1 MSGLFVALR
10 WALTVVSLL
19 AVVYVAVYHLLQL
32 LMIASAWR
40 EVRRGL
46 KRRRRAVA
54 SATAASGELPGISVL
69 VPAYNEAASICR
81 TVETLLAQ
89 RHPDI
94 EVVVVSDGST
104 DRTLALLRDRYDL
117 FLAGDVPPA
126 GPIPTQAVRAVLR
139 SRADPRLVVVDKRN
153 GGKADALNVGINAA
167 SRPLVCVVDADV
179 VLDPWALVHLAYPF
193 VEDAATVASS
203 GTIRLQNGCR
213 VEGGRVTEVD
223 LPEAPVEAIQVLE
236 YVRAFGI
243 GRLFFNARNAHV
255 LISGAFGL
263 FDRSVLVEV
272 GGFQP
277 NAIGED
283 MELVLRIHRHLAP
296 RRAYRIAYVGDALC
310 FTEGPHS
317 MSELGRQRTRW
328 HQGLLT
334 SLRLHAGLV
343 FRPGLGAAGML
354 ALPYFLVFELLSPVV
369 ETVGWL
375 LIPVAVA
382 AGLLPPATL
391 LAFLA
396 ASVLLGAT
404 VSLVA
409 VALDDLA
416 LGLFPRFGQLL
427 TLAAWSVLE
436 QFGYHQATLYYR
448 LRAFPRYYRAIHL
461 KSGWVS
467 PARQGRAAR

>member
-1 MSGLFVALR
+1 VSFAILLLR
-10 WALTVVSLL
+10 WGLAAVSML
-19 AVVYVAVYHLLQL
+19 AVVYVAVYQLLQL
-32 LMIASAWR
+32 LMMAFAWR
-40 EVRRGL
+40 EVRSGL
-46 KRRRRAVA
+46 RQRRLEVA
-54 SATAASGELPGISVL
+54 SAAAASGELPGISVL
-69 VPAYNEAASICR
+69 VPAYNEQASICR

-89 RHPDI
+89 NHDDI

-104 DRTLALLRDRYDL
+104 DRTLATLRDRYDL
-117 FLAGDVPPA
+117 FLAGDLPPS

-153 GGKADALNVGINAA
+153 GGKADALNVGINTAT
-167 SRPLVCVVDADV
+167 RPLVCVIDADV
-179 VLDPWALVHLAYPF
+179 VLDPWALMHLAYPF
-193 VEDAATVASS
+193 VEDATTVASS

-213 VEGGRVTEVD
+213 VERGRVTEVD
-223 LPEAPVEAIQVLE
+223 LPDSLVEAIQVLE

-243 GRLFFNARNAHV
+243 GRLFFNAQNAHV

-283 MELVLRIHRHLAP
+283 MELVLRIHRNLSG
-296 RRAYRIAYVGDALC
+296 RRAYRISYVGDALC

-317 MSELGRQRTRW
+317 LSELGRQRTRW
-328 HQGLLT
+328 HQG
-334 SLRLHAGLV
+334 HAGLL
-343 FRPGLGAAGML
+343 FRPKLGAAGTL
-354 ALPYFLVFELLSPVV
+354 ALPYFLLFELLSPVV
-369 ETVGWL
+369 ETVGWV
-375 LIPVAVA
+375 LIPVGLA
-382 AGLLPPATL
+382 AGLLPLDTL

-409 VALDDLA
+409 LALDDLA
-416 LGLFPRFGQLL
+416 LGLFPRLGQLL

-436 QFGYHQATLYYR
+436 QFGYHQATLFYR
-448 LRAFPRYYRAIHL
+448 LRAFPRYYRTIHL
-461 KSGWVS
+461 KGGWVS